1 MAQLTCQNLCV
12 GYDGRPVLQD
22 LSFEVFAGDYLC
34 IIGENGSGKST
45 LMKTILGLQAP
56 ISGRILTGD
65 GLRKNEIGYLPQQTQ
80 VQKDFPASVREIVLS
95 GCQAQMGS
103 RPFYSKEE
111 KRLAEENIQKMG
123 IDSLARRC
131 YRALSGGQQQRV
143 LLARALCATKR
154 LLLLDEPVTG
164 LDPIATG
171 EMYNLIKLVNLC
183 DGISVIMV
191 SHDIHEAVR
200 YATHILHLGHRQLF
214 FGTAAEYRES
224 DLARRF
230 LGGNRV

>member
-1 MAQLTCQNLCV
+1 M
-12 GYDGRPVLQD
+12 
-22 LSFEVFAGDYLC
+22 
-34 IIGENGSGKST
+34 
-45 LMKTILGLQAP
+45 
-56 ISGRILTGD
+56 
-65 GLRKNEIGYLPQQTQ
+65 
-80 VQKDFPASVREIVLS
+80 
-95 GCQAQMGS
+95 
-103 RPFYSKEE
+103 
-111 KRLAEENIQKMG
+111 ENIERMG
-123 IDSLARRC
+123 IEDIVNKS
-131 YRALSGGQQQRV
+131 YQSLSGGQQQRV

-183 DGISVIMV
+183 DNISVIMV

-214 FGTAAEYRES
+214 FGTSAEYKES

-230 LGGNRV
+230 LGGGRL